1 MVVVVVGVTPL
12 DVATT
17 LADTTTTIATTMV
30 AAMRYTFDIA
40 IASRTPIAIPM
51 AQGTF
56 SGVPCGQVV
65 TSPFHHRYVHVCIVV
80 ALKLVV

>member
-1 MVVVVVGVTPL
+1 MVVVVVRVTPL

-17 LADTTTTIATTMV
+17 LADTTTTIAATMV
-30 AAMRYTFDIA
+30 ATMRYTFDIA
-40 IASRTPIAIPM
+40 IASRTPIATPT
-51 AQGTF
+51 AQGTL

-65 TSPFHHRYVHVCIVV
+65 TSPFHYHYVYLCTVV